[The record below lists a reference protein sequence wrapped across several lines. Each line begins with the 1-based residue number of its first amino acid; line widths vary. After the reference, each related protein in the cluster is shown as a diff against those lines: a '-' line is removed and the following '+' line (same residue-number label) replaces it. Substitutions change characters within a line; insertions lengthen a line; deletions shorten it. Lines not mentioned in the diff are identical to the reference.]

1 MIRRDFLCL
10 GALFSLQQWLYF
22 STNNGAIR
30 RGVIGPQNTIDVKEL
45 PFGQTAIAGLVIR
58 RRDI

>member
-10 GALFSLQQWLYF
+10 GALFSLQHWLHF
-22 STNNGAIR
+22 STNNGTKRRVIR
-30 RGVIGPQNTIDVKEL
+30 PQNTIDVREL
-45 PFGQTAIAGLVIR
+45 PFGQMAIAGLIIR